1 MTSSR
6 LSFPPAGLLTGAR
19 LRLLVCG
26 SLALS
31 CAGCGRPGASVE
43 GTVTLDGSPLPAARV
58 SFHPDSPGPVAYG
71 LSLDDGSYRLKTGA
85 KQSGL
90 APGGYRVTV
99 FALEA
104 VAGAEEKVGPLLTPP
119 VYGDPATTPLQCQV
133 DAGLNRVPL
142 ALESTAKAAKP

>member
-6 LSFPPAGLLTGAR
+6 LSFPPARLLTRTR
-19 LRLLVCG
+19 LRLLACG
-26 SLALS
+26 WLALS

-58 SFHPDSPGPVAYG
+58 TFHPDSPGPVAYG
-71 LSLDDGSYRLKTGA
+71 LSLDDGSYCLKTGA
-85 KQSGL
+85 RQSGL

-119 VYGDPATTPLQCQV
+119 VYGDPATTPLRCQV

-142 ALESTAKAAKP
+142 ALESAAKAARP

>member
-1 MTSSR
+1 
-6 LSFPPAGLLTGAR
+6 
-19 LRLLVCG
+19 
-26 SLALS
+26 
-31 CAGCGRPGASVE
+31 
-43 GTVTLDGSPLPAARV
+43 
-58 SFHPDSPGPVAYG
+58 VAYG

-99 FALEA
+99 FAMEA
-104 VAGAEEKVGPLLTPP
+104 AAGAEEKAGRLLTPP
-119 VYGDPATTPLQCQV
+119 VYGDPATTPLRCQV

>member
-6 LSFPPAGLLTGAR
+6 LSFPPARLLTRTR
-19 LRLLVCG
+19 LRLLACG
-26 SLALS
+26 WLALS

-58 SFHPDSPGPVAYG
+58 TFHPDSPGPVAYG

-99 FALEA
+99 FALET
-104 VAGAEEKVGPLLTPP
+104 VAGAAEKVGPLLTPP
-119 VYGDPATTPLQCQV
+119 VYGDPATTPLRCRV

-142 ALESTAKAAKP
+142 ALESAAKAARP

>member
-1 MTSSR
+1 MTSSC
-6 LSFPPAGLLTGAR
+6 LSFPPARLLTLAR
-19 LRLLVCG
+19 LRLLACG
-26 SLALS
+26 WLALS

-99 FALEA
+99 FALET
-104 VAGAEEKVGPLLTPP
+104 VAGAAEKVGPLLTPP
-119 VYGDPATTPLQCQV
+119 VYGDPSTTPLRCRV

-142 ALESTAKAAKP
+142 ALESAAKAARP

>member
-6 LSFPPAGLLTGAR
+6 LSFPPARLLTRTR
-19 LRLLVCG
+19 LRLLACG
-26 SLALS
+26 WLALS

-58 SFHPDSPGPVAYG
+58 TFHPDSPGPVAYG

-99 FALEA
+99 FALET
-104 VAGAEEKVGPLLTPP
+104 VAGAAEKVGPLLTPP
-119 VYGDPATTPLQCQV
+119 VYGDPATTPLRCQV

-142 ALESTAKAAKP
+142 ALESAAKAARP

>member
-1 MTSSR
+1 MTSSC
-6 LSFPPAGLLTGAR
+6 LSFPPARLLTRAR
-19 LRLLVCG
+19 LRLLACG
-26 SLALS
+26 WLALS

-99 FALEA
+99 FALET
-104 VAGAEEKVGPLLTPP
+104 VAGAAEKVGPLLTPP
-119 VYGDPATTPLQCQV
+119 VYGDPATTPLRCRV

-142 ALESTAKAAKP
+142 ALESAAKAARP